1 MSLRNTNSSSLLRCE
16 LFVETFLF
24 TSNRTNAALIISR
37 GSLVMPMI
45 PWVVSSNYY
54 SEHPM
59 LFRKST
65 PAVDTVSNR
74 SSSMELVCPLSATQ
88 PITLNFLYG
97 DCISD
102 AFTSIPGGK
111 AGCVGVTENLF
122 HSICGNPF
130 LPYTAETPQ
139 MPFQQSILFYDSP
152 VPS

>member
-1 MSLRNTNSSSLLRCE
+1 MGRRFQLLLR
-16 LFVETFLF
+16 
-24 TSNRTNAALIISR
+24 TSNALQEIHTGCGRLAA
-37 GSLVMPMI
+37 
-45 PWVVSSNYY
+45 
-54 SEHPM
+54 
-59 LFRKST
+59 
-65 PAVDTVSNR
+65 TVSNR
-74 SSSMELVCPLSATQ
+74 RSSMELVCPLSATQ